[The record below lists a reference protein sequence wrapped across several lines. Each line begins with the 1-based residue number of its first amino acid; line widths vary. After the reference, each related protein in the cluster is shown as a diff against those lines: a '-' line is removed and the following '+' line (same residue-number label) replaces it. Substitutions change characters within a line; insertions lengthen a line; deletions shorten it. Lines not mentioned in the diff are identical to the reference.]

1 MEFEFRSSDWK
12 AGENETIEGYAIVF
26 ESKTCLYTDPE
37 TGLDYNEIID
47 RGALESCDLKDVVLR
62 YNHEGNVLARTRNKS
77 LKLNVDSRGLHITA
91 DMSLCKSS
99 REIYES
105 VKAGLLDKMSFQF
118 SVAPDGD
125 EYDAKTRTRRIKSIQ
140 RVMDVSVVDFPA
152 YEQTSVHARG
162 KFEAFAEPDRRAYLI
177 SELRSKIRTENHG
190 DPEDFGVTDPRWNP
204 IGKTYDMD
212 TLEDWDIR
220 CRLAEIA
227 HCAADGNLNA
237 LQAEADTLIKERHK
251 RAERRQKA
259 IDAILR
265 GEGKVIAEYKGLDN
279 LADDNDMKGTHTMEK
294 NKLEVRAF
302 QKYIATGTMS
312 TLDAEERAA
321 LTTAGAGAVL
331 PLEIANEVITSEKYS
346 DLLHRA
352 NVFNES
358 GAGTLRIP
366 IASANSAAWKAEGAS
381 GTDASPTLTY
391 IDLKGS
397 ELFRATQFSA
407 AVEAMTEHSFI
418 DFLADLVSSETVDA
432 LENAFVNG
440 DSTNGDPHNG
450 LENLTYT
457 SANSVTIASGSSIT
471 AADVAEGL
479 SKLPQKYAR
488 NAIILCNANTLYN
501 TVSLFKGTD
510 EYAYNV
516 ADGAT
521 KLFGKELVVSE
532 YVADDTIYIVD
543 PRQLYVRFARPIA
556 VETDRSSGFMSAT
569 SAIRCLAVVDYA
581 WNEKACVKIA

>member
-12 AGENETIEGYAIVF
+12 AGENETIEGYAVVF
-26 ESKTCLYTDPE
+26 ESQTCLYKDPE

-47 RGALESCDLKDVVLR
+47 RGALESCDLSDVVLR
-62 YNHEGNVLARTRNKS
+62 YNHAGNVLARTRNKS
-77 LKLNVDSRGLHITA
+77 LKLDVDSRGLHITA

-125 EYDAKTRTRRIKSIQ
+125 EYDAKTRTRRIKNIQ
-140 RVMDVSVVDFPA
+140 RLMDVSVVDFPA
-152 YEQTSVHARG
+152 YEKTSVHARG
-162 KFEAFAEPDRRAYLI
+162 RFEAYAEPDRRAYLI
-177 SELRSKIRTENHG
+177 NELRSSISEK
-190 DPEDFGVTDPRWNP
+190 PEDFGVKECGILVGNN
-204 IGKTYDMD
+204 YDLA
-212 TLEDWDIR
+212 TLDIR
-220 CRLAEIA
+220 DVKRRLAEISY
-227 HCAADGNLNA
+227 CAADGDLDA
-237 LQAEADTLIKERHK
+237 LQAEADLLKEHVREHN
-251 RAERRQKA
+251 ERRQKA
-259 IDAILR
+259 IDALMR
-265 GEGKVIAEYKGLDN
+265 GEGKVIRDFKD
-279 LADDNDMKGTHTMEK
+279 LANANEQKGTNEMDNNK
-294 NKLEVRAF
+294 NEVRAF
-302 QKYIATGTMS
+302 QKFIASGS
-312 TLDAEERAA
+312 LASLDAEERAA
-321 LTTAGAGAVL
+321 LTTSGAAAVL
-331 PLEIANEVITSEKYS
+331 PLEIANEIITSEKYS

-366 IASANSAAWKAEGAS
+366 IASANSAAWKTEAAS

-391 IDLKGS
+391 IDLQGK
-397 ELFRATQFSA
+397 ELFRAIQFSA
-407 AVEAMTEHSFI
+407 AVEAMSEKGFI

-440 DSTNGDPHNG
+440 DTTNGDPHNG
-450 LENLTYT
+450 LDNLTYT

-501 TVSLFKGTD
+501 TISLFTGTA

-516 ADGAT
+516 ADGAS
-521 KLFGKELVVSE
+521 KLFSKDLVISE

-543 PRQLYVRFARPIA
+543 PRQLYVRFAQPIA

-569 SAIRCLAVVDYA
+569 SCIRALAVVDYA

>member
-1 MEFEFRSSDWK
+1 MEFEFRSSDWN

-47 RGALESCDLKDVVLR
+47 RGALESCDLNDVVLR

-125 EYDAKTRTRRIKSIQ
+125 EYDAKTRTRRIKSIR

-162 KFEAFAEPDRRAYLI
+162 KFEEFAEPDRRAYLI
-177 SELRSKIRTENHG
+177 SKLRSKIRIENDG
-190 DPEDFGVTDPRWNP
+190 EPEEYGVTDPRYIPVGN
-204 IGKTYDMD
+204 KYNLDK
-212 TLEDWDIR
+212 LENSDIR
-220 CRLAEIA
+220 SRLAEISY
-227 HCAADGNLNA
+227 CAAEGDLNV
-237 LQAEADTLIKERHK
+237 LQAEADTLIKTIHE
-251 RAERRQKA
+251 RAERRRKTVEA
-259 IDAILR
+259 LLN
-265 GEGKVIAEYKGLDN
+265 GEGKVIEDFAENNKKKGAN
-279 LADDNDMKGTHTMEK
+279 EMEK

-302 QKYIATGTMS
+302 QKYIASGTMS

-321 LTTAGAGAVL
+321 LTTSGAGAVL
-331 PLEIANEVITSEKYS
+331 PVEIASEVITSEKYS
-346 DLLHRA
+346 DLLYRA

-391 IDLKGS
+391 IELKGS

-407 AVEAMTEHSFI
+407 AVEAMTENAFI

-440 DSTNGDPHNG
+440 STTNGDPHAG
-450 LENLTYT
+450 LKNLAYT
-457 SANSVTIASGSSIT
+457 ANNSVSITSGNSIT
-471 AADVAEGL
+471 AADVANGL
-479 SKLPQKYAR
+479 SMLPQKYAR

-501 TVSLFKGTD
+501 CVSLFKGTD
-510 EYAYNV
+510 EFAYNI

-532 YVADDTIYIVD
+532 YVDDDTIYIVD
-543 PRQLYVRFARPIA
+543 PHQLYVRFARPIA
-556 VETDRSSGFMSAT
+556 VETDRSSGFMNAT